1 MRLKGTGKLLI
12 LFYIP
17 LETKAATALLAGEL
31 VMKVMVITAASGF
44 AVACL
49 TFKEAQVGNS
59 IPGVSS
65 VSQWWRRERGD
76 NDSPCVPF

>member
-31 VMKVMVITAASGF
+31 VMKVKLLLLPVVF